1 MRVYE
6 IVFVVAP
13 TAEEGEVESLITQFS
28 DILSNQGGKV
38 AKIDRMGKRKLA
50 YPIQKFAEGYYV
62 VLTLEGSGSEIAEVE
77 RRMRVTDSVIRYLT
91 VRIDEDLK
99 RAEKF
104 RQRRSRRVRA
114 GRSSRT
120 APAQSAT
127 PVETTTEEETNNE

>member
-120 APAQSAT
+120 APAQSAI